1 MTPATPAT
9 PAPPPQSEISKL
21 LGVIYT
27 LGIGAVAIFV
37 KNPNHL
43 TTATS
48 IVTILEDLL
57 PSLEAL
63 L

>member
-1 MTPATPAT
+1 
-9 PAPPPQSEISKL
+9 
-21 LGVIYT
+21 
-27 LGIGAVAIFV
+27 V